1 MLTKIDF
8 RLRSFFLRLDRR
20 DYVSSRIL
28 ALFYRFLNP
37 IKFFRQLFL
46 GVKKNKEIFLHE
58 NGYIQYQFESENLT
72 KIISRSNKIINDY
85 EFKKKLDNS
94 KKEFLQSY
102 KIDFFD
108 KKNHMYLKLLF
119 EKNFLNT
126 VRSYLGKHITLKE
139 VNIFYSPNKN
149 FETGRSQELHMDGD
163 SNKQLKLFLYLHD
176 VDTKAG
182 PLTIIPKK
190 ISKKIYKI
198 MRQKKLI
205 TKKTNRIN
213 DKSLEDINY
222 TQYLKPL
229 HGKSGT
235 INLVDTSNCYH
246 FGSRPGSK
254 ERFIVLYQFLDSFS
268 YYLPSSNN
276 NKRSIQS
283 SEILTTKEVKIINNL
298 VQYSN

>member
-1 MLTKIDF
+1 
-8 RLRSFFLRLDRR
+8 
-20 DYVSSRIL
+20 
-28 ALFYRFLNP
+28 
-37 IKFFRQLFL
+37 
-46 GVKKNKEIFLHE
+46 
-58 NGYIQYQFESENLT
+58 
-72 KIISRSNKIINDY
+72 
-85 EFKKKLDNS
+85 
-94 KKEFLQSY
+94 
-102 KIDFFD
+102 
-108 KKNHMYLKLLF
+108 
-119 EKNFLNT
+119 
-126 VRSYLGKHITLKE
+126 
-139 VNIFYSPNKN
+139 
-149 FETGRSQELHMDGD
+149 
-163 SNKQLKLFLYLHD
+163 
-176 VDTKAG
+176 
-182 PLTIIPKK
+182 
-190 ISKKIYKI
+190 